1 MIKESQAMKK
11 LSMSIALLLTI
22 GSVQVLAGNIV
33 GKVKGISGNVVVWVE
48 GVKGFSVP
56 TNKPSFSQRGMV
68 FFPSLLVI
76 VAGQTVQM
84 PNDDS
89 VVHNVYSFSPAKKFN
104 LGMYP
109 KGENKE
115 VTFEQ
120 AGVVD
125 LFCSIHKQMKGKILI
140 VPNPFYDRI
149 RSNDSYSINSLPP
162 GTYTLKLWSDT
173 GVMKS
178 RSVVV
183 PAKGDVVINF

>member
-1 MIKESQAMKK
+1 MKRF
-11 LSMSIALLLTI
+11 SMAIALLLTV
-22 GSVQVLAGNIV
+22 GAAQTLAGNIV
-33 GKVKGISGNVVVWVE
+33 GRVKGISGNVVVWVE
-48 GVKGFSVP
+48 GVKEFPVP

-109 KGENKE
+109 KGEHKE
-115 VTFEQ
+115 VTFEHS
-120 AGVVD
+120 GVVE

-140 VPNPFYDRI
+140 VPNPYYDRI
-149 RSNDSYSINSLPP
+149 GSSETYRINSLPP
-162 GTYTLKLWSDT
+162 GTYTLKVWSDS
-173 GVMKS
+173 GVQKS
-178 RSVVV
+178 KSVVV
-183 PAKGDVVINF
+183 PAKGDVTINF

>member
-1 MIKESQAMKK
+1 MKK
-11 LSMSIALLLTI
+11 LSMAIALLLTV
-22 GSVQVLAGNIV
+22 GSVQGLAGNIV
-33 GKVKGISGNVVVWVE
+33 GKVKGISGNVIVWVE
-48 GVKGFSVP
+48 GVKQFSVP
-56 TNKPSFSQRGMV
+56 TAKPSFSQRGMV

-84 PNDDS
+84 PNDDT

-109 KGENKE
+109 RGENKE
-115 VTFEQ
+115 VLFENP
-120 AGVVD
+120 GVVE

-149 RSNDSYSINSLPP
+149 GSSETYKINSLPP

-173 GVMKS
+173 GVQKS

-183 PAKGDVVINF
+183 PAKGDVTVNF